1 MHRVMHQ
8 LVHYSPWDAWSP
20 LQMPCAECTA
30 MASLVMEIET
40 KTQMG
45 SRLPDASGQNRKC
58 NWTPAVCRCSQG
70 SGQIGDPYVL
80 NSWTCLACMHAW
92 LTATGTLCAVKFD
105 AEL

>member
-20 LQMPCAECTA
+20 LQMPCAECPA

-45 SRLPDASGQNRKC
+45 EQVARCQWAEPQMQLDTCCVSMLTGQRANRRPVRPELLDMPGMHAC
-58 NWTPAVCRCSQG
+58 MAHGHWHIVCRE
-70 SGQIGDPYVL
+70 I
-80 NSWTCLACMHAW
+80 
-92 LTATGTLCAVKFD
+92 
-105 AEL
+105 